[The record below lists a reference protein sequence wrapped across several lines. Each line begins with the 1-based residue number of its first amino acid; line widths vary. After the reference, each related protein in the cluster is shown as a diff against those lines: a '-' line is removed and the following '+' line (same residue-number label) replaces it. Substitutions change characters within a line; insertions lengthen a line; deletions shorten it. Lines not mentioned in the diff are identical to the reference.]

1 MRHAV
6 SRLNISLEDF
16 RQEARDKFKLVLGDK
31 ETEIRPLSVT
41 DIRNMNFPD
50 NPFQLENVFRPGEL
64 IIIVGARKTSKSYFL
79 MDIIITLAS
88 GGKISDR
95 IFSRKMHEVA
105 LIDTELSLRDIAARI
120 PRVGN
125 EHKDAKNWGKSFI
138 VVCLKEEGRQI
149 DLSNKKDQQWIEKMI
164 GNAKVVAFDNYGKSI
179 KPGVESC
186 AKTWR
191 SVTAWF
197 ERLQQKGITVILV
210 HHENKAGE
218 TRGTLKMEDD
228 ADLVISLKRPEKW
241 VPANGNIVIV
251 SFPAARHLHGDQ
263 VKSFTIEYFEDENG
277 FYRTVEA
284 NGIDQNASEGNQLRV
299 FLDKPVV
306 SQEEIKEFSLSVLQI
321 EILRI
326 ARTKGRVKASDVIN
340 EDIFGRRKSNVSNV
354 LRDLCSHKLLKA
366 VGEKSGRFY
375 TPVSK

>member
-1 MRHAV
+1 M
-6 SRLNISLEDF
+6 SRRTISLEDF
-16 RQEARDKFKLVLGDK
+16 RQEARDRFQLVLGDK
-31 ETEIRPLSVT
+31 ETEIRPLSVA
-41 DIRNMNFPD
+41 DICNMNFPD

-105 LIDTELSLRDIAARI
+105 LIDTELSLRDLAARI

-149 DLSNKKDQQWIEKMI
+149 DLSNEKDQQWIEKKI
-164 GNAKVVAFDNYGKSI
+164 GSAKVVAFDNYGKSI
-179 KPGVESC
+179 KPGFESC

-191 SVTAWF
+191 RVTAWF

-251 SFPAARHLHGDQ
+251 NFPAARHLHGDQ
-263 VKSFTIEYFEDENG
+263 VKSFTIEYSEDENG
-277 FYRTVEA
+277 FHRTVKA
-284 NGIDQNASEGNQLRV
+284 NGIDQSASEEIQLRV
-299 FLDKPVV
+299 SLEEPAV
-306 SQEEIKEFSLSVLQI
+306 SPEEMKEFSLSDLQA

-326 ARTKGRVKASDVIN
+326 ARTRGRVKACDVIN
-340 EDIFGRRKSNVSNV
+340 ADILGRKSSTVSEAF
-354 LRDLCSHKLLKA
+354 RDLCGKGLLKA
-366 VGEKSGRFY
+366 VGENSGRFY